1 MVTVK
6 WLDNLDGRNFDQ
18 CKIKGGREFKFFKHV
33 GALILQYMYIGTYV
47 YVYRIGINYHL
58 YFKGGKNIHAPG
70 CKFTKSS
77 LDYDHCRFSLGFSDI
92 MIIICLISV
101 SSLSIWF
108 RRHEL
113 RFKRMQKH

>member
-6 WLDNLDGRNFDQ
+6 WLDNLDSRHFDQ

-77 LDYDHCRFSLGFSDI
+77 LDYDRSYNITSKPFFLLSLHQPQN
-92 MIIICLISV
+92 
-101 SSLSIWF
+101 
-108 RRHEL
+108 R
-113 RFKRMQKH
+113 